1 MAIKNAKIYGKFYS
15 PELVLSYNRP
25 WIFTVG
31 SRSIGKSTAW
41 AMHLLTDYIKK
52 GHKFIYVRR
61 TDEELMQTCRN
72 YFDSAVEILRRNGY
86 PIQDFKYDS
95 RYYYIMLNGD
105 WEQCGCVIPLSQEQK
120 FKSANYQDYW
130 WILYDEFI
138 AYDSNSYL
146 GTKANI
152 TFEYDRCLSL
162 YQTVDRGIDRPF
174 RNETTFV
181 FTANNSSYFNPLFI
195 GLGIT
200 DYIRTDSKIL
210 APRNEPWIVEQVAQV
225 EATKDIKNSF
235 AYKLANQKNRDY
247 AYNNIAFDETQTFIA
262 TVNKPMV
269 CLINVMYNGHK
280 MGVYYIKEDDMI
292 YVSEKTGNVPTLAL
306 TYGDHDTINY
316 TLVKSFRDSPQM
328 QVIREQYLRGNILF
342 QTPKCKYE
350 MCNYLML
357 T

>member
-25 WIFTVG
+25 WIFSVG
-31 SRSIGKSTAW
+31 SRSIGKSTGW
-41 AMHLLTDYIKK
+41 GMHLLQDYLKN

-72 YFDSAVEILRRNGY
+72 YFDSGVEILRRNDY

-95 RYYYIMLNGD
+95 RYYYMMLNGD
-105 WEQCGCVIPLSQEQK
+105 WEQCGTVIPLSQEQK
-120 FKSANYQDYW
+120 FKSANYGDYW

-138 AYDSNSYL
+138 SYDPNKYL
-146 GTKANI
+146 GSKNNI
-152 TFEYDRCLSL
+152 TYEYDRCLSL
-162 YQTVDRGIDRPF
+162 YQTVDRGIDRAW
-174 RNETTFV
+174 RNETKFI

-200 DYIRTDSKIL
+200 DYIRTDSKVI
-210 APRNEPWIVEQVAQV
+210 APKNKPWIVEQIAEV

-235 AYKLANQKNRDY
+235 AYQLANDKNRDY
-247 AYNNIAFDETQTFIA
+247 AYNNIAFDETETFIGRID
-262 TVNKPMV
+262 KPMT

-280 MGVYYIKEDDMI
+280 MGIYYIKDIDMI
-292 YVSEKTGNVPTLAL
+292 YVSEKPGNVITLAL
-306 TYGDHDTINY
+306 TYGDHDSINY
-316 TLVKSFRDSPQM
+316 TLAKTFRDSPQM
-328 QVIREQYLRGNILF
+328 QVLREQYLKGNIMF

-350 MCNYLML
+350 ICNYLML